1 MGGKE
6 GVVLNDAFDSRTAS
20 YGGPDHPGPAHH
32 PVRTW
37 PLLVLALP
45 ASVAVWSGWV
55 GIGEM
60 TGFGVVRPL
69 PGIWDSFHLDTA
81 VTLPVGVETYA
92 AMALRAWLTSS
103 ALVAARTRR
112 FARWSAIGALVL
124 GIAGQVAYHLLAE
137 AHVNRAPWIVTTLV
151 ASLPVVVLGFGTALA
166 HMLRADASAT
176 DDGDYMVLPGPAD
189 RGGADALW
197 DQSACAD
204 QSRDDGPPYDPG
216 WHAKV
221 REAVALADDLVA
233 AGQRVSRRNLRAAG
247 LHGSNTELSELA
259 RQVRADT
266 MARSALPGRPVVE
279 APRCAS
285 ATGRLSVIAPGEGQR
300 HPRLRSGC
308 DAA

>member
-1 MGGKE
+1 MTR
-6 GVVLNDAFDSRTAS
+6 LI
-20 YGGPDHPGPAHH
+20 PGPLATVPGLAHH

-55 GIGEM
+55 RIGEM
-60 TGFGVVRPL
+60 TGFGMVRPL

-81 VTLPVGVETYA
+81 VTLPVGVEGYA

-103 ALVAARTRR
+103 ALVGARTRR

-124 GIAGQVAYHLLAE
+124 GIAGQVTYHLLAE

-166 HMLRADASAT
+166 HMLRADAST
-176 DDGDYMVLPGPAD
+176 KDDGGYGPAD
-189 RGGADALW
+189 RGGTDALR
-197 DQSACAD
+197 DQSVFAD
-204 QSRDDGPPYDPG
+204 QSRDDGPPDDPG

-221 REAVALADDLVA
+221 REAVALADDLAA

-247 LHGSNTELSELA
+247 LRGSNTELSELA

-308 DAA
+308 VAARPSPCEARRFRR